1 MKKRTFFLML
11 FALIVGLSS
20 CEDKEEIAPL
30 PTEFEEDV
38 EDTPGGDIPVNL
50 IHDADFETADLE
62 RKLTDSPIIYN
73 EWVVLNNY
81 PSTISF
87 STAYDGEQETVGKMM
102 NTTTSIPNA
111 DPTRA
116 FIAQRIKG
124 VVEPALYTFYF
135 KGKSSGGTPT
145 CRIFIK
151 ATDAAGNVVERYFI
165 YDTEK
170 PTSPTGKYWAYCKNC
185 LLSSEWVE
193 FSYVIDFSKITD
205 QKASITYESAL
216 NASLVDRTDIV
227 LCLQNNAQNSTMLI
241 DDVTLIKYINEE

>member
-102 NTTTSIPNA
+102 NTTT
-111 DPTRA
+111 R
-116 FIAQRIKG
+116 
-124 VVEPALYTFYF
+124 
-135 KGKSSGGTPT
+135 
-145 CRIFIK
+145 
-151 ATDAAGNVVERYFI
+151 
-165 YDTEK
+165 
-170 PTSPTGKYWAYCKNC
+170 
-185 LLSSEWVE
+185 
-193 FSYVIDFSKITD
+193 
-205 QKASITYESAL
+205 
-216 NASLVDRTDIV
+216 
-227 LCLQNNAQNSTMLI
+227 
-241 DDVTLIKYINEE
+241 